1 MSFRGIYQI
10 LHTPFD
16 ESGTIDW
23 ASFEQQIS
31 FSIKAGVHG
40 LVAPAMAS
48 EFYTLS
54 DKERFEVVEFA
65 AQHINKRVPY
75 IVAVQGVSLK
85 VACEFAEHAVGQ
97 SADGLMAMPPYL
109 RKSSKAGLREYYSS
123 LANFGLP
130 LMIQNAPAPI
140 GSPLSPA
147 EMSQLLAENEQLS
160 YIKEESP
167 PILQKIAQI
176 KVLAGEHCLGIFGG
190 ANGLYLLDEMARG
203 ACGNM
208 PAGGLVDL
216 QVKTFNAFEAGEKD
230 KANDLQLRLLP
241 LLTYASMYGAT
252 FHKYLLWR
260 RGVFK
265 SPYARDPQKID
276 LDKGD
281 IAAIESYWTLVE
293 NDVTKGFELRES
305 ALRS

>member
-1 MSFRGIYQI
+1 MAFRGIYQI

-16 ESGTIDW
+16 ESGVIDW
-23 ASFEQQIS
+23 ASFENQIS
-31 FSIKAGVHG
+31 FCLKAGVHG

-48 EFYTLS
+48 EFFTLS

-65 AQHINKRVPY
+65 AKQISKRVPF
-75 IVAVQGVSLK
+75 IVAVQGVSLS
-85 VACEFAEHAVGQ
+85 VACQFAEHAVSQG
-97 SADGLMAMPPYL
+97 ADGLMAMPPYL
-109 RKSSKAGLREYYSS
+109 RKSSRTGLQEYYSK

-147 EMSQLLAENEQLS
+147 EMSQLLADNENLS

-176 KVLAGEHCLGIFGG
+176 NNLAGNHCLGIFGG

-208 PAGGLVDL
+208 PAGGLVDI
-216 QVKTFNAFEAGEKD
+216 QVEIFNAFEAGKAD

-241 LLTYASMYGAT
+241 LLTYASMYGVS

-260 RGVFK
+260 RGVLTAPF
-265 SPYARDPQKID
+265 ARDPQKTT

-281 IAAIESYWTLVE
+281 IAAIEKYWKLVE
-293 NDVTKGFELRES
+293 DDVLEGYELS
-305 ALRS
+305 